1 MNSFNR
7 IFLSLLFSI
16 LFSIPLFSRETL
28 KLKPNKPNGNVSSSG
43 VGAAAGC
50 SPANYRSDLDLN
62 NVRAM
67 IHTGGD
73 MWWDLNNN
81 ARYEIPKGS
90 RKTSLFAGA
99 LWLGGR
105 DVNNQLKVAAQ
116 RFRQDGVD
124 YWTGPLDLVNAE
136 IDAAEC
142 NKWDK
147 HFLIYRREVEEF
159 RGWFLSNDRETEFP
173 GYRIPN
179 SILDWPWN
187 GDISKGQAANL
198 APYKDVDG
206 DGEYDPLNDGDYP
219 LYDLDNSIDCTTDR
233 TPRIYGDQTL
243 FWIFNDKGNVHTETG
258 ANPIGM
264 EIHAQAFAFSTND
277 DINNMTFY
285 NYRLYNRST
294 FTLTDTYFGVWV
306 DADLGNAQDDFV
318 GCDVIRGLGYCYNGD
333 AVDGNGAINEYG
345 ANPPA
350 VGVDFFEGPFQDNDG
365 IDNSVG
371 IGFNQALNGL
381 GYGDGTADNER
392 FGMRRFLYHNNN
404 GGGGNINTTDPDNG
418 SDYYNY
424 LRGIWKDGTKMIYG
438 GTGHVSGN
446 GDPTTFADFMFPDDS
461 DQEFYWGTQGKPVPI
476 WSEESAGNVPFD
488 RRFLH
493 SAGPFTLL
501 PGADN
506 DITVGVVWA
515 RALSGGPFQSVR
527 KLKQVDDKAQQLFAS
542 CFRVLNGPDAPDTRV
557 VELDREIILQLENPS
572 ISNNFQEKYRELDGT
587 IPEFLIETD
596 TNGGEIQVPT
606 DRFYKFQGYQI
617 FQLRDRTVGSD
628 QLYEVEKSRL
638 VAQSDIKDSVVNL
651 VNFTFN
657 DELGASIPLNMTIN
671 AANSGVQKSYRIL
684 EDQFATGDRRL
695 VNHKEYYFLVIAY
708 GYNEFKK
715 YDQLNPLALDG
726 QLKPYIS
733 SRKSATGSIRVVTA
747 IPRKP
752 SPAAGGTILNS
763 KYGDGPFITRIE
775 GTGNGSN
782 FTDLVQQSESE
793 ILANNKVDFI
803 TYEKGRGPINIKIVD
818 PLSVK
823 AADFEL
829 KLLVSNP
836 NRIDTAR
843 WSLRDLSDTANV
855 YFSDRTIKVGS
866 EQIFEKFGF
875 SITIQDGINPGNS
888 SIDATNGYVGA
899 EIVFSNPNLRWL
911 TGIEDSDDNSPF
923 NWIWSGSSRDANS
936 APYLDYSND
945 PAEVYE
951 GMAVPFFAPYGTVST
966 AVNGPGYPQ
975 TVNLASLSK
984 LASVDIVFTND
995 KSKWTRCPVIENQE
1009 DSVLAQGTASRGKL
1023 RDVPSVDKE
1032 GKPDGSGT
1040 KGLGW
1045 FPGYA
1050 INIETGERLNMAFSE
1065 DSWFGG
1071 DNGRDMLW
1079 NPTSNIINSF
1089 GEFVAGGKHF
1099 IYVFANQ
1106 NTNGQ
1111 IGVYDEGAFG
1121 HSLLVT
1127 NTTTSLRNFW
1137 RSCTWVG
1144 FPLIADDQSLLSTDA
1159 RVKLRVSKPY
1169 ERYQTSSNENDGFG
1183 LYRFSTKGMEV
1194 STNNQTAAESAL
1206 DLIRAVPNPYYAFST
1221 YERDQ
1226 LDNRIKIINLPD
1238 ECVVTIYTV
1247 SGTLVK
1253 QFKKADKTTTSLE
1266 WNLTNTANI
1275 PIAGGAYLIHVN
1287 VPNVGEKVVKWFGVM
1302 RPVDLETF

>member
-1 MNSFNR
+1 MNNFNR
-7 IFLSLLFSI
+7 IILSLLISI
-16 LFSIPLFSRETL
+16 FFTNIGFAKENPKSR
-28 KLKPNKPNGNVSSSG
+28 PSKPNGSNNSG
-43 VGAAAGC
+43 SGAVAGC

-73 MWWDLNNN
+73 MWWDLNGNP
-81 ARYEIPKGS
+81 RYEIPKGS

-136 IDAAEC
+136 IDANEC

-159 RGWFLSNDRETEFP
+159 RGWFLSSDREGEFP
-173 GYRIPN
+173 GYKIPN
-179 SILDWPWN
+179 SILDWPWQ
-187 GDISKGQAANL
+187 GDVSKGQAAIL
-198 APYKDVDG
+198 APFVDVDE
-206 DGEYDPLNDGDYP
+206 DGEYDPINDGDYP
-219 LYDLDNSIDCTTDR
+219 KYDLDNSIDCRTDR
-233 TPRIYGDQTL
+233 SARIYGDQTL

-294 FTLTDTYFGVWV
+294 FSLVDTYFGVWV
-306 DADLGNAQDDFV
+306 DPDLGNALDDFV
-318 GCDVIRGLGYCYNGD
+318 GCDVMRGLGYCYNGD

-350 VGVDFFEGPFQDNDG
+350 VGVDFFEGPFQDNDS
-365 IDNSVG
+365 IDNAIG
-371 IGFNQALNGL
+371 IGFNEALNGL
-381 GYGDGTADNER
+381 GYGDGFPDNER
-392 FGMRRFLYHNNN
+392 FGMRRFLYHNNF
-404 GGGGNINTTDPDNG
+404 GQGGNINTTDPENG

-438 GTGHVSGN
+438 GTGHISGN
-446 GDPTTFADFMFPDDS
+446 GDPTTFADFMFPDDT
-461 DQEFYWGTQGKPVPI
+461 DQEFFWGTQGKPVPR
-476 WSEESAGNVPFD
+476 WNEELSGNVPAD

-493 SAGPFTLL
+493 SAGPFKLE
-501 PGADN
+501 PGAIN

-515 RALSGGPFQSVR
+515 RALSGGAFQSVR
-527 KLKQVDDKAQQLFAS
+527 KLKQVDDKAQQLFAN
-542 CFRVLNGPDAPDTRV
+542 CFRVLNGPDAPDSKV
-557 VELDREIILQLENPS
+557 VELDREIIIQLENSPL
-572 ISNNFQEKYRELDGT
+572 SNNYLEQYAEIDGT
-587 IPEFLIETD
+587 IPEQSSD
-596 TNGGEIQVPT
+596 SANPVQY
-606 DRFYKFQGYQI
+606 DRFYRFQGYQI
-617 FQLRDRTVGSD
+617 FQLKDATVGSD
-628 QLYEVEKSRL
+628 QLYEVEKARL

-671 AANSGVQKSYRIL
+671 AANNGVQKSYRIL

-733 SRKSATGSIRVVTA
+733 SRKSATGAIRVVTA

-752 SPAAGGTILNS
+752 SPAAGGTVLNS
-763 KYGDGPFITRIE
+763 AYGDGPFITRIE

-782 FTDLVQQSESE
+782 FTDLVQDSENE
-793 ILANNKVDFI
+793 ILANGKADFI
-803 TYEKGRGPINIKIVD
+803 TYQKGRGPLNIKIVD

-829 KLLVSNP
+829 KFLVSNSSRP
-836 NRIDTAR
+836 DTAR
-843 WSLRDLSDTANV
+843 WTLKNLSNGEL
-855 YFSDRTIKVGS
+855 FNSDATIKVGS
-866 EQIFEKFGF
+866 EQIFEDFGF
-875 SITIQDGINPGNS
+875 SITIQDGINPGTAS
-888 SIDATNGYVGA
+888 DPTNGYVGA

-911 TGIEDSDDNSPF
+911 TGVEDIDIDSPF
-923 NWIWSGSSRDANS
+923 DWIKSGTGDN
-936 APYLDYSND
+936 DYSND
-945 PAEVYE
+945 PSAVYE
-951 GMAVPFFAPYGTVST
+951 AMGVPFFAPYGTVS
-966 AVNGPGYPQ
+966 AIENGPGFPQ
-975 TVNLASLSK
+975 TTNLAQLSK
-984 LASVDIVFTND
+984 LASVDIVFTSD

-1009 DSVLAQGTASRGKL
+1009 DSVIAQGRGSRGRL
-1023 RDVPSVDKE
+1023 RDAPSVDKE

-1040 KGLGW
+1040 IGLGW

-1050 INIETGERLNMAFSE
+1050 INLETGERMNMAFSE

-1071 DNGRDMLW
+1071 DNGRDMKW
-1079 NPTSNIINSF
+1079 NPTSNLINSV
-1089 GEFVAGGKHF
+1089 GEFVGGGKHF

-1106 NTNGQ
+1106 NTTGQ
-1111 IGVYDEGAFG
+1111 IGAYDDGAFG

-1127 NTTTSLRNFW
+1127 NSATSLRNFW

-1144 FPLIADDQSLLSTDA
+1144 FPLLADGQSLLSTDV

-1169 ERYQTSSNENDGFG
+1169 EKYLTSSNINDGFG

-1194 STNNQTAAESAL
+1194 KTNDQVAAESAL
-1206 DLIRAVPNPYYAFST
+1206 DLIKAVPNPYYAFST

-1247 SGTLVK
+1247 SGTLVR
-1253 QFKKADKTTTSLE
+1253 QFKKSDKTSTSIE

-1275 PIAGGAYLIHVN
+1275 PIAGGAYLIHVD

-1302 RPVDLETF
+1302 RPIDLETF